1 MFKCEVCEGG
11 FGPGVAPVKLTV
23 ERRPRT
29 YPLRW
34 DVNPEPKGFRR
45 VEGQLACVDDPG
57 GQGWEIVREVVA
69 CRGCA
74 AAGAT
79 GAATARVA

>member
-1 MFKCEVCEGG
+1 MFKCNVCEDV

-23 ERRPRT
+23 ERRART

-34 DVNPEPKGFRR
+34 NVFPAPKGFRR

-57 GQGWEIVREVVA
+57 GQGWEVVREVVA
-69 CRGCA
+69 CRACA
-74 AAGAT
+74 AARARPVAT
-79 GAATARVA
+79 DRVA

>member
-1 MFKCEVCEGG
+1 MFKCQVCERGVD
-11 FGPGVAPVKLTV
+11 PGVASAKLTV

-34 DVNPEPKGFRR
+34 NVNPAPKGFRR

-57 GQGWEIVREVVA
+57 GQGREIVREVVA
-69 CRGCA
+69 CRSCA
-74 AAGAT
+74 SAGAPQ
-79 GAATARVA
+79 V